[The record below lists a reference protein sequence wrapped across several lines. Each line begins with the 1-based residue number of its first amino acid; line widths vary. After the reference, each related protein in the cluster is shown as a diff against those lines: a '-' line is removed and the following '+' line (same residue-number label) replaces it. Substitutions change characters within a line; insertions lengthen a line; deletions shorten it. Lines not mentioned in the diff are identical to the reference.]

1 MIPVSLMILLS
12 VVGQYFT
19 NDDASLLF
27 MNISIILV
35 LMQVTLALV
44 MTNTRRRNLRTH
56 DVLQQKVVQ

>member
-1 MIPVSLMILLS
+1 MILLS

>member
-1 MIPVSLMILLS
+1 MTI
-12 VVGQYFT
+12 
-19 NDDASLLF
+19 ASLLF

-44 MTNTRRRNLRTH
+44 MTTCVAGIYLLN